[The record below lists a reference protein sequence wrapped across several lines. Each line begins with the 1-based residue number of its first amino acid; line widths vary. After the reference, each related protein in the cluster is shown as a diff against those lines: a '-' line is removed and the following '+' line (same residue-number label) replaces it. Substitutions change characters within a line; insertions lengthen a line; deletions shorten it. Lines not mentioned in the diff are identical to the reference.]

1 MCTMQS
7 SSVLQSQQ
15 GERTNQKYLCDTFLQ
30 QQQQQHITF
39 MLMLSSSAYAFL
51 LEASPAHPCMP
62 QQLAHLFF
70 IIWFQSSALAKEVV
84 ILLLQGR
91 KQTMFTYTVPFNLM
105 SQLLL
110 IERLICSQQNPS
122 RIITEAFLRLNTIF
136 EIQAVLKSLL
146 T

>member
-1 MCTMQS
+1 M
-7 SSVLQSQQ
+7 
-15 GERTNQKYLCDTFLQ
+15 R
-30 QQQQQHITF
+30 
-39 MLMLSSSAYAFL
+39 MLSSSAYAFL
-51 LEASPAHPCMP
+51 FEASPAHPCMP

-70 IIWFQSSALAKEVV
+70 IIWFQSSALTKEVV
-84 ILLLQGR
+84 ILHVQGR
-91 KQTMFTYTVPFNLM
+91 KQTMYTYTVPFNLM

-110 IERLICSQQNPS
+110 IERLICSQHNPS